1 MNNNNAHLTRKSFLT
16 LCGASILSAC
26 SRQQDLMLIKESAE
40 SLFPPLGKVEKIDD
54 LDAVKSYY
62 GYSNEKA
69 KSALSILSDTQ
80 LSSIKQKLTKGGK
93 Q

>member
-1 MNNNNAHLTRKSFLT
+1 MV
-16 LCGASILSAC
+16 
-26 SRQQDLMLIKESAE
+26 EE
-40 SLFPPLGKVEKIDD
+40 EKIDD

-69 KSALSILSDTQ
+69 KSALSILSDAQ
-80 LSSIKQKLTKGGK
+80 LNSIKQKLTKGGK

>member
-1 MNNNNAHLTRKSFLT
+1 LK
-16 LCGASILSAC
+16 
-26 SRQQDLMLIKESAE
+26 K
-40 SLFPPLGKVEKIDD
+40 EKIDD